1 MCQMMSFDSDSKE
14 NSRDLGPWK
23 SWRSCY
29 FWPFDRNKGRLTAKE
44 HQSVKSNFTCSLLFW
59 WHIMWEWELVVIQRS
74 LTKFLCVP
82 LAERLLSLCLRYL
95 GCLCSEVQGQPH
107 SLRHLPIAWEK
118 QASIPI
124 SYPQSL
130 QKWLNRQTDRGLAS
144 RLRSRLEQERDNWRL
159 CVDVNAS
166 KIGCRPGVRAQRQR
180 HRPCE
185 GTARQDHLPALLQ
198 GNGHSAPA
206 TQTSAGISAARRAL
220 PELVGLH
227 PGVSDVHLEEEAFH
241 CQAALESHEMSLITG
256 K

>member
-130 QKWLNRQTDRGLAS
+130 QKWLNRQTEGWRQGWGAGWNRDVITGGCAWMLTPVKQAAGQGSGLNARGT
-144 RLRSRLEQERDNWRL
+144 
-159 CVDVNAS
+159 
-166 KIGCRPGVRAQRQR
+166 GPVRARRDRTISPPCYRAMDTPPQPPRRQ
-180 HRPCE
+180 
-185 GTARQDHLPALLQ
+185 
-198 GNGHSAPA
+198 
-206 TQTSAGISAARRAL
+206 
-220 PELVGLH
+220 PELEPRGGRFLSWWVYT
-227 PGVSDVHLEEEAFH
+227 LECLTYTSRRRRFTAKRPW
-241 CQAALESHEMSLITG
+241 SPMRWV
-256 K
+256 